1 MENPN
6 NNLPCYV
13 SFNSQDCT
21 GCGACVKVCP
31 TKAIRI
37 KDGKSL
43 LLVDNC
49 IGGGECVNVC
59 PRECITPTTSPFEFF
74 KKTRFP
80 VVLVPP
86 VLYSQ
91 FSHTTPDKVLKGLK
105 KMGFKH
111 TVDLS
116 YFLTL
121 FKKATELHLKSL
133 GPKQGRPVISSLCP
147 VVLRLIAFRFPSLM
161 DLLHPVLRPVSVM
174 VKDVAP
180 FIAKHHGIDIG
191 EITIFYL
198 NPCPTKMTLESSTI
212 HHNTPYLARTIGIN
226 QIYAELKQKIKEIE
240 NISMTSSRRS
250 GFETVSNSDL
260 DTGPDPSSDTGFE
273 PEFEFEEPPTGNTLL
288 WGISGG
294 ETAGTT
300 IKNAIAISGMNQTIE
315 YLEKIEMGLF
325 TEYDFIEFRTCRE
338 GCVGGSLCAVD
349 KYAAKNN
356 LLQHMARLEIRPRHR
371 NNPLK
376 NIYSQERFY
385 DKLTSSKMEKIFGQK
400 KEPLSI
406 ESLTRINRIY
416 NQLPGFN
423 CSACGAPDCLTFAED
438 VVRKRALISQC
449 KILNLEISSLKRSN
463 GLKVK
468 DLKDKLNLVLAAGE
482 NGLEK
487 IISGGYCGDLLS
499 DVMANAA
506 EHNVWLT
513 VQAHQNIVAVA
524 VLKEMACII
533 ITCGNKPDQITCKK
547 ADDEN
552 IPLLLSDRS
561 AFDLTTALAL
571 LHKKQ
576 Q

>member
-6 NNLPCYV
+6 KKLPCYV
-13 SFNSQDCT
+13 SFDSRNCT
-21 GCGACVKVCP
+21 GCGACLKVCP

-49 IGGGECVNVC
+49 IGGGECVSVC
-59 PRECITPTTSPFEFF
+59 PQECITPTTSQFEYF

-80 VVLVPP
+80 VILVPP

-91 FSHTTPDKVLKGLK
+91 FSQTTPDKVLKGLK

-111 TVDLS
+111 TVDMS

-133 GPKQGRPVISSLCP
+133 GPKEGRPLISTLCP

-174 VKDVAP
+174 VKDVAA
-180 FIAKHHGIDIG
+180 FIAKYHGIDIG

-198 NPCPTKMTLESSTI
+198 NPCPTKMTPESSTF
-212 HHNTPYLARTIGIN
+212 HHETPYLARTIGIN
-226 QIYAELKQKIKEIE
+226 QIYAELKQKIKEID
-240 NISMTSSRRS
+240 NISMASARKSR
-250 GFETVSNSDL
+250 FESC
-260 DTGPDPSSDTGFE
+260 SDTGFE
-273 PEFEFEEPPTGNTLL
+273 PEFEFEEPPTGNSLL

-315 YLEKIEMGLF
+315 YLEKIEIGLF

-356 LLQHMARLEIRPRHR
+356 LLQHIHRLKIKPRHR
-371 NNPLK
+371 NDPLK
-376 NIYSQERFY
+376 NVYSKDRFY

-400 KEPLSI
+400 KDPLSI
-406 ESLTRINRIY
+406 ESLTRINRIC

-438 VVRKRALISQC
+438 VVRKRAVMSQC
-449 KILNLEISSLKRSN
+449 KILKIGETPLKRSN

-468 DLKDKLNLVLAAGE
+468 DLKDKLNLILVAGK
-482 NGLEK
+482 NGLDK
-487 IISGGYCGDLLS
+487 TISGGYCGDLLS
-499 DVMANAA
+499 DVMANTA

-524 VLKEMACII
+524 VLKEISCII
-533 ITCGNKPDQITCKK
+533 ITCGNKPDQTTCQK
-547 ADDEN
+547 ADEEN
-552 IPLLLSDRS
+552 IPLFLSDLS

-571 LHKKQ
+571 LHKNQ
-576 Q
+576 P